1 MKRLIIFLSGVLV
14 ILLLVLFFVSQRR
27 LLSNVSPVTV
37 PTLLSPTKSLI
48 KVPTQYPEYLLPK
61 PDRIAPDEDPNAYE
75 KLPKSD
81 QEFSSLV
88 TTLPIKTN
96 DYGVDFNFS
105 NSSFIVVI
113 LSDKGMEDY
122 KELREKYPN
131 LKDTLFTVVDKHK
144 AQQSPR

>member
-1 MKRLIIFLSGVLV
+1 
-14 ILLLVLFFVSQRR
+14 
-27 LLSNVSPVTV
+27 
-37 PTLLSPTKSLI
+37 
-48 KVPTQYPEYLLPK
+48 LPK